1 MTTITLKL
9 PEPLDRALAARA
21 RRQNR
26 TKSALVREALEGL
39 LADQAGGEPA
49 TFGEL
54 AGDLAGRVSGP
65 RDLSHGRRHI
75 KDFGL

>member
-1 MTTITLKL
+1 MTLKL
-9 PEPLDRALAARA
+9 PEPLNRALAARA

-39 LADQAGGEPA
+39 LAGEGKSGGA
-49 TFGEL
+49 TFLER

-65 RDLSHGRRHI
+65 RDLSRGGRHM